1 MNNKE
6 RIKQKQLAKKKAK
19 EEKEK
24 IIDKYIA
31 ETDNILNEQFKKIDD
46 VFVET
51 VRALDEGYVM
61 YEQMLLEVSE
71 IVKDETNIDV
81 NKLEAKLKAMSEFVK
96 ELDNKITNKN
106 KDDKNKIVSLAVET
120 NERVQAVLE
129 KANNNLAGNVNQ
141 YYIISLMFTRCKKLM
156 NEYIFYT
163 TDKIDEINSY
173 INMYADSRVSFVS
186 HLKDVLDKLSS
197 MEEESFNDL
206 ERSNER
212 LRVEY
217 KQLKK
222 FLVYKGYEFDRQKAS
237 THAIWKNPTTGKSVP
252 LPNKSKTV
260 PQGTV
265 SSLLRKIDS
274 NRNELIEFLNS

>member
-81 NKLEAKLKAMSEFVK
+81 NKLKAKLKAMSEFVK

-106 KDDKNKIVSLAVET
+106 KDDKNKVVSLAVET
-120 NERVQAVLE
+120 NKRVQAVLE

-141 YYIISLMFTRCKKLM
+141 YYIISLMVTRCKKLM
-156 NEYIFYT
+156 NDYIFYT